1 VDEKNTKVSVV
12 KSTSEKFPLA
22 DYAEILLDS
31 CVESEALKEIPFVS
45 TGMAIFKTFL
55 QYKEGK
61 FKKKV
66 EAFVG
71 SVGEMSSEEWGAFS
85 VSLEREG
92 KRENFI
98 NELLEIIEKVS
109 SEEKA
114 KIIGGVFRRLVK
126 EEIEYGVFEDQVNFT
141 NDMLILHI
149 FNFMHG
155 YHNPYTL
162 EESLGDVLVP
172 YRMAKRK
179 VEIAKKNVNALSV
192 GGEQYIKTSYEV
204 TSIGF
209 AYLATLH
216 QVFKDK
222 IDPQYLY
229 VANAPYKPAVF

>member
-1 VDEKNTKVSVV
+1 MA
-12 KSTSEKFPLA
+12 KSASEKFPLA

-45 TGMAIFKTFL
+45 TGVAIFKTFL
-55 QYKEGK
+55 QFKEGK

-71 SVGEMSSEEWGAFS
+71 SVGEMSSEEWGDFS

-162 EESLGDVLVP
+162 EESLGMSWFHIGW
-172 YRMAKRK
+172 RSAK
-179 VEIAKKNVNALSV
+179 
-192 GGEQYIKTSYEV
+192 
-204 TSIGF
+204 
-209 AYLATLH
+209 
-216 QVFKDK
+216 
-222 IDPQYLY
+222 
-229 VANAPYKPAVF
+229 